1 MATTIFTDYGQQLI
15 TEAIANKTTIN
26 ITKIA
31 VGDGMG
37 AVYTP
42 VPTQTAL
49 KRETWSGPIDSVQVN
64 PTNKNQVT
72 FEGIVGANVG
82 GFYIREIGLYDQA
95 NKLVAIS
102 DFPESFKALA
112 DQYELYVR
120 MILQTGSADVTN
132 IIINKD
138 MIYATKKYVDTEV
151 AKKYTKPTIGI
162 PKADLESSVQTSLV
176 KADSALQS
184 VTKSDVG
191 LSNVDNTSDA
201 NKPVSTAQQT
211 ALNLKANIASPTFT
225 GTPKSTTAAA
235 GTNTTQIAT
244 TAFVKT
250 AVDNSATTINDS
262 IATHKADNVSH
273 DTYVSCTTA
282 SATAEKVVTS
292 VGFTLVEGAR
302 ITVKFA
308 NANTVTVPTLKIN
321 TEVAKPLVKA
331 DGTAFKNIKSGIY
344 SFVYSGTSFTVQGE
358 GGEYGTAI
366 AGDVLSG
373 KTIGTDTGLVT
384 GTMPNRGVFNLAL
397 GASVPAGYY
406 SGGTVPNGKRWASG
420 TLKSSSGSNG
430 YFLDTNGNPTTSPY
444 ITFPGLAFIPSKIIL
459 KHNSFGVTTWSYDDL
474 YYTSSSSRANAVAN
488 DNWYRVPYTTPMNIP
503 VTGTGADYE
512 WIAYE

>member
-132 IIINKD
+132 IIVSKD

-151 AKKYTKPTIGI
+151 ARKYAKPTSGI
-162 PKADLESSVQTSLV
+162 PKADLDTSVQASLK
-176 KADSALQS
+176 KADDAAPLTELAKTNQALTTHQAEYAQFKTS
-184 VTKSDVG
+184 TEKVLNDFESTKDLSITRSNKDSDG
-191 LSNVDNTSDA
+191 
-201 NKPVSTAQQT
+201 
-211 ALNLKANIASPTFT
+211 TFT
-225 GTPKSTTAAA
+225 TVTYRRK
-235 GTNTTQIAT
+235 
-244 TAFVKT
+244 K
-250 AVDNSATTINDS
+250 DNS
-262 IATHKADNVSH
+262 
-273 DTYVSCTTA
+273 
-282 SATAEKVVTS
+282 
-292 VGFTLVEGAR
+292 L
-302 ITVKFA
+302 
-308 NANTVTVPTLKIN
+308 
-321 TEVAKPLVKA
+321 
-331 DGTAFKNIKSGIY
+331 
-344 SFVYSGTSFTVQGE
+344 
-358 GGEYGTAI
+358 YGT
-366 AGDVLSG
+366 DVLSG
-373 KTIGTDTGLVT
+373 GVAPNYTTRTIKLYDTDGITLLKTIVKT
-384 GTMPNRGVFNLAL
+384 
-397 GASVPAGYY
+397 
-406 SGGTVPNGKRWASG
+406 
-420 TLKSSSGSNG
+420 
-430 YFLDTNGNPTTSPY
+430 
-444 ITFPGLAFIPSKIIL
+444 IT
-459 KHNSFGVTTWSYDDL
+459 YDSDGDW
-474 YYTSSSSRANAVAN
+474 TEDV
-488 DNWYRVPYTTPMNIP
+488 
-503 VTGTGADYE
+503 
-512 WIAYE
+512 

>member
-42 VPTQTAL
+42 VPSQTAL
-49 KRETWSGPIDSVQVN
+49 KRETWSGAIDSVQVN

-151 AKKYTKPTIGI
+151 AKKYSKPTSGI
-162 PKADLESSVQTSLV
+162 PKADLESSVQSSLV

-184 VTKSDVG
+184 VTKTDVG
-191 LSNVDNTSDA
+191 LGNVDNTSDA

-225 GTPKSTTAAA
+225 GTPKAPTAAA
-235 GTNTTQIAT
+235 GNNTTQLAT
-244 TAFVKT
+244 TAFVKN
-250 AVDNSATTINDS
+250 AVDTSANTINETV
-262 IATHKADNVSH
+262 ATHQADYAKLLSDVDVLKKLKKERSSKDNKGV
-273 DTYVSCTTA
+273 
-282 SATAEKVVTS
+282 
-292 VGFTLVEGAR
+292 FT
-302 ITVKFA
+302 
-308 NANTVTVPTLKIN
+308 TVTYKRKTDNTLY
-321 TEVAKPLVKA
+321 AK
-331 DGTAFKNIKSGIY
+331 S
-344 SFVYSGTSFTVQGE
+344 
-358 GGEYGTAI
+358 
-366 AGDVLSG
+366 VLSG
-373 KTIGTDTGLVT
+373 GISPQYTTRTVTFYDVT
-384 GTMPNRGVFNLAL
+384 GVTVLA
-397 GASVPAGYY
+397 
-406 SGGTVPNGKRWASG
+406 TVTY
-420 TLKSSSGSNG
+420 TLN
-430 YFLDTNGNPTTSPY
+430 YDLDG
-444 ITFPGLAFIPSKIIL
+444 
-459 KHNSFGVTTWSYDDL
+459 D
-474 YYTSSSSRANAVAN
+474 
-488 DNWYRVPYTTPMNIP
+488 
-503 VTGTGADYE
+503 
-512 WIAYE
+512 WIGEV